1 MPAGGSLGASSVPID
16 PKLRPKSE
24 QIVNYSID
32 KFPLQAMHLQTERDR
47 ESVAV
52 WSVKFFERLVFDL
65 SALGRIEACGA
76 LQVAKW
82 ASPRK
87 RARD

>member
-1 MPAGGSLGASSVPID
+1 
-16 PKLRPKSE
+16 
-24 QIVNYSID
+24 
-32 KFPLQAMHLQTERDR
+32 MHLQTERDR